1 MRAVTDRVT
10 AVGLSNHLYLNLA
23 GHSAGW
29 TGLAQHTL
37 AIHASRHPAT
47 PLQHD
52 NNLQLVIPNDSNRVL
67 LARFTPDNADYL
79 PTGEV
84 TEVEGTEY
92 DLRRPALL
100 AQAVPRARA
109 GEGFCVN
116 FCVEPDCD
124 QKEKDTDQGE
134 VEDGLAL
141 VASLAYPPSGRRLE
155 VWSDQPGLELY
166 TANFLPCQDGLQG
179 KEGAEYCR
187 SDTVSAENT
196 LTSLTRTFNSDIDV
210 AEHSAM

>member
-1 MRAVTDRVT
+1 M
-10 AVGLSNHLYLNLA
+10 
-23 GHSAGW
+23 
-29 TGLAQHTL
+29 
-37 AIHASRHPAT
+37 
-47 PLQHD
+47 
-52 NNLQLVIPNDSNRVL
+52 L

-116 FCVEPDCD
+116 FCVGPDRD
-124 QKEKDTDQGE
+124 PKKKDTDQGE

-141 VASLAYPPSGRRLE
+141 VASLAHPPSGRRLE

-166 TANFLPCQDGLQG
+166 TANFLPRQDGLQG

-187 SDTVSAENT
+187 WGGVCLMTGNYRDPANHAGFPSCELRPDQLYTHRAQYRFT
-196 LTSLTRTFNSDIDV
+196 
-210 AEHSAM
+210 